1 MAVPDVS
8 IDELDRYLADS
19 LIPTEDPLEW
29 WKMNRRV
36 YPNLAK
42 LAISVHLAMGM
53 SCWTFF
59 LLTSM
64 LTFFVASSVSV
75 ERTFSRGRILI
86 SHLRNQLRS
95 NTIQALMC
103 FGDWSRLDLFKPAEL
118 VAMLEEEDHPE
129 EQVEPFVDDEGNMF
143 V

>member
-8 IDELDRYLADS
+8 VDELDRYLADS
-19 LIPTEDPLEW
+19 LVPTEDPLEW
-29 WKMNRRV
+29 WKMNWKV

-42 LAISVHLAMGM
+42 LAISVHLAMGTW
-53 SCWTFF
+53 SLS
-59 LLTSM
+59 LLSSISP
-64 LTFFVASSVSV
+64 LTYFVASSVSV

-86 SHLRNQLRS
+86 SHLCNQLRPG
-95 NTIQALMC
+95 TIQALMC